1 MSNKVFVGNLSFKT
15 RESELAHAF
24 STAGVNVKT
33 ANIITRGPRS
43 LGYGFVEFDTVE
55 DAQKA
60 VTFMNKKTIDGREI
74 NVELAKP
81 RSEEQ
86 NQPRNNNRGGPF
98 RRQTTPANTTRPQ
111 NVGRGAP
118 QQITSPTGNQN
129 QQQTSNFNQNN
140 NFQNKPYRYP
150 RRPRRY
156 NNNNNNN
163 NRRRNPP
170 RAQQQSQS
178 PPAGGPLKNEAPRAP
193 SSTTLFV
200 ANLPFAVKDEQLLE
214 QFKEFNPVKA
224 HVVVKRNNRSKG
236 FGFVE
241 FKDST
246 DQTKALQAMDKKEM
260 SGRALIVK
268 VALTERLDGAARTDA
283 VTTPQSQTPPAI
295 TTLSAAATT
304 EKK

>member
-60 VTFMNKKTIDGREI
+60 VTFMNKKTIDGLEI

-86 NQPRNNNRGGPF
+86 NQPRGDRNNNRGGPF

-129 QQQTSNFNQNN
+129 QQTSNFNQNN

-156 NNNNNNN
+156 NNNNN
-163 NRRRNPP
+163 RRRNPP
-170 RAQQQSQS
+170 RAQQQSQA
-178 PPAGGPLKNEAPRAP
+178 PPAPQKNDAPRAP

-268 VALTERLDGAARTDA
+268 VALTERLDGAARTDV
-283 VTTPQSQTPPAI
+283 VTTTQAQTPPAGAI